1 MTIRPWLLLGA
12 AALVASGCFPRGTLP
27 AREMYRLRLPS
38 EQGSAIPAAGPATS
52 PLEGSLAIAPYETP
66 GLYDE
71 RGIVFRIGENEY
83 GAYPSR
89 EWAVPLGEM
98 LGMMTE
104 DVMSRVPLT
113 NEPARYD
120 PPSRRSKTFLW
131 RGAVREFEEVNRGG
145 RVFVAVHLDASL
157 TRALDDSVVWSGSAR
172 REREVPRPTMDEI
185 VRALS
190 EIAAEAIAELS
201 RAAALGAK
209 GSSAS
214 TARSVP

>member
-1 MTIRPWLLLGA
+1 MTTRRLCLLLVA
-12 AALVASGCFPRGTLP
+12 TLTASGCWGGRLP

-38 EQGSAIPAAGPATS
+38 EVGPALPASGPAVS
-52 PLEGSLAIAPYETP
+52 PLEGSLAITPYETP

-71 RGIVFRIGENEY
+71 HGIVFRIGQNEY
-83 GAYPSR
+83 GAYPNR

-104 DVMSRVPLT
+104 DVLSRVPLT
-113 NEPARYD
+113 VEPARYD

-131 RGAVREFEEVNRGG
+131 RGAVREFEEVNRDGK
-145 RVFVAVHLDASL
+145 VLVAVHLDASL
-157 TRALDDSVVWSGSAR
+157 TRSLDDSVVWSGSAR

-190 EIAAEAIAELS
+190 ELAAEAIAELS
-201 RAAALGAK
+201 RNAAVAVK
-209 GSSAS
+209 GTSAS

>member
-1 MTIRPWLLLGA
+1 MTVRRSILLCAALLL
-12 AALVASGCFPRGTLP
+12 ASACFPRGTLP
-27 AREMYRLRLPS
+27 SREMYRLRLPS
-38 EQGSAIPAAGPATS
+38 EQGSAIPASGPAVS
-52 PLEGSLAIAPYETP
+52 PLDGSLAIAPYETP

-104 DVMSRVPLT
+104 DVLSRVPLT
-113 NEPARYD
+113 VEPARYD
-120 PPSRRSKTFLW
+120 PPSRRGKTFQW
-131 RGAVREFEEVNRGG
+131 RGAVREFEEVNRDGK
-145 RVFVAVHLDASL
+145 VFVAVHLDASL
-157 TRALDDSVVWSGSAR
+157 TRSVDDSVVWSGTAR
-172 REREVPRPTMDEI
+172 REREVTRPTMDEI

-190 EIAAEAIAELS
+190 ELAAEAIAELS
-201 RAAALGAK
+201 RNAAVAVK
-209 GSSAS
+209 GTSAS

>member
-1 MTIRPWLLLGA
+1 MMRRTLVVLA
-12 AALVASGCFPRGTLP
+12 AAASLGCFPRGTLP

-38 EQGSAIPAAGPATS
+38 EQGSALPAGGPAVS
-52 PLEGSLAIAPYETP
+52 PLDGSLAITPYETP

-104 DVMSRVPLT
+104 DVLSRVPLT
-113 NEPARYD
+113 VEPARYD
-120 PPSRRSKTFLW
+120 PPSRRSKSFLW
-131 RGAVREFEEVNRGG
+131 RGAVREFEEVNRDG

-157 TRALDDSVVWSGSAR
+157 TRSLDDSVVWSGSAR
-172 REREVPRPTMDEI
+172 REREVPRPTMDDI
-185 VRALS
+185 VRSLS
-190 EIAAEAIAELS
+190 ELAAEVIAELS
-201 RAAALGAK
+201 RAAAVAVK

>member
-1 MTIRPWLLLGA
+1 MMRRTLVVLA
-12 AALVASGCFPRGTLP
+12 AAASLGCFPRGTLP

-38 EQGSAIPAAGPATS
+38 EHGSALPAAGPAVS
-52 PLEGSLAIAPYETP
+52 PLDGSLAITPYETP

-104 DVMSRVPLT
+104 DVLSRVPLT
-113 NEPARYD
+113 VEPARYD
-120 PPSRRSKTFLW
+120 PPSRRSKSFLW
-131 RGAVREFEEVNRGG
+131 RGAVREFEEVNRDG

-157 TRALDDSVVWSGSAR
+157 TRSLDDSVVWSGSAR
-172 REREVPRPTMDEI
+172 REREVPRPTMDDI
-185 VRALS
+185 VRSLS
-190 EIAAEAIAELS
+190 ELAAEVIAELS
-201 RAAALGAK
+201 RAAAVAVK